1 MALETIVEE
10 IRKKGDDQVSEI
22 KEEANKEAERIK
34 AEAKEEANRILENAR
49 KEAEEEA
56 ERLRRQEIS
65 GLNLEMKRELL
76 SKKKELPELVYDKLE
91 EKVKDM
97 DKETKKKLL
106 SSLVKNN
113 ASSGNVVYSSKDDE
127 DVVKEIVSDM
137 NGVEYAGNVDCLG
150 GVIIESKGG
159 EMRINL
165 TFDEMLKQ
173 LYDEKMFDVS
183 KILFGE

>member
-10 IRKKGDDQVSEI
+10 IRKKGDDRVNEI

-34 AEAKEEANRILENAR
+34 EEAKEEANKILENAR

-56 ERLRRQEIS
+56 ERLRRQEVS

-76 SKKKELPELVYDKLE
+76 GKKKELPELVYDKLE
-91 EKVKDM
+91 DKVKAM

-106 SSLVKNN
+106 SNLIKNN
-113 ASSGNVVYSSKDDE
+113 ATSGSVVYSNKDEE
-127 DVVKEIVSDM
+127 DLVKELVSEMD
-137 NGVEYAGNVDCLG
+137 GVEYAGNVECMG
-150 GVIIESKGG
+150 GVIVESKGG